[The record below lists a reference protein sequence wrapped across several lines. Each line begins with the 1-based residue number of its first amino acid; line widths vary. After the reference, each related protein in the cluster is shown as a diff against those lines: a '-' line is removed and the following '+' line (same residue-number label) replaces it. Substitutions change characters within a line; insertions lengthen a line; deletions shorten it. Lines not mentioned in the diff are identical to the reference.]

1 MGSLHLKTII
11 IHQIY
16 LWQINNVCLLRSCCC
31 VNIIKQ
37 RRLSSSRV
45 IYQLI
50 SLWLDCFYHGHR
62 MTSLAIFLTL
72 VAINWNLGSSHPNP
86 LSVDTCCE
94 TYINDWDW
102 CQHLDQMCNIQY
114 LCVPEFKSCY
124 GKQNVT
130 STQVNLCFL
139 KKKPS
144 CCLQASF
151 DRLERLYNSCQG
163 PLICRDQSLDPCR
176 EEIWYQRAK
185 RDWTFFI

>member
-62 MTSLAIFLTL
+62 MTRLAIFLTL
-72 VAINWNLGSSHPNP
+72 LAMNWNLGSSNPNP
-86 LSVDTCCE
+86 LYVDTCCE

-102 CQHLDQMCNIQY
+102 CPHLDQMCDIQY

-124 GKQNVT
+124 GKQNIT

-163 PLICRDQSLDPCR
+163 PSICRDQSLDPCL
-176 EEIWYQRAK
+176 EEIWYLKCKAWF
-185 RDWTFFI
+185 DIFI